1 MRAVTRLTAA
11 VVAAT
16 ACSEPSD
23 ILYEPEPQLPVEIAP
38 GLTRLTVSP
47 GPDYVRGVTA
57 DGRVI
62 YLAAGLVGGPTAFG
76 VVSMD
81 PNGGSVRQEAGA
93 YATVLPG
100 LIAADYYESPTRRT
114 LLAMNPPGDKD
125 QYCGDFSHP
134 APAPAYVGM
143 RLYTLPPADG
153 AAFSAL
159 PQVLIEFPLFQGR
172 GTDSTD
178 RPVTPKLLRFVPAL
192 WDADSLGTRAAGP
205 AISASGEYAYISDME
220 TVTRLDLVN
229 PQSPPVAMSAG
240 AYPLLSASETELFVS
255 RPVVSDSVAR
265 VDSIYYHFFLCVQV
279 TTLYTVEEWQVWRLN
294 LTTSDDAMVGIGAEP
309 SRLGDSALVVR
320 RADGLYVL
328 RLQDGVSTLLVD
340 DATATSPAVAPD
352 GSFIAFTSRRFGNPD
367 IFVLRLN

>member
-1 MRAVTRLTAA
+1 
-11 VVAAT
+11 
-16 ACSEPSD
+16 
-23 ILYEPEPQLPVEIAP
+23 
-38 GLTRLTVSP
+38 
-47 GPDYVRGVTA
+47 
-57 DGRVI
+57 
-62 YLAAGLVGGPTAFG
+62 
-76 VVSMD
+76 
-81 PNGGSVRQEAGA
+81 
-93 YATVLPG
+93 
-100 LIAADYYESPTRRT
+100 
-114 LLAMNPPGDKD
+114 
-125 QYCGDFSHP
+125 
-134 APAPAYVGM
+134 
-143 RLYTLPPADG
+143 
-153 AAFSAL
+153 
-159 PQVLIEFPLFQGR
+159 
-172 GTDSTD
+172 
-178 RPVTPKLLRFVPAL
+178 VTPKLLRFVPAL